1 MTNFNTAIS
10 EVIPL
15 PFNEM
20 TIYQL
25 CSWLCMNPNILQLAN
40 NMHLS
45 MQTPAVEALL
55 FISSG
60 FTLLQ
65 KQDNK
70 VKTYCDFLEELKC
83 LFLHIRNLLKS
94 VLEELIRNVIKC
106 DLNDAEGIEWIQTA
120 NRHFGDFRNKLVN
133 GVEDSV
139 RMFKKKRRL
148 LVLNVK

>member
-1 MTNFNTAIS
+1 
-10 EVIPL
+10 
-15 PFNEM
+15 
-20 TIYQL
+20 
-25 CSWLCMNPNILQLAN
+25 
-40 NMHLS
+40 

-60 FTLLQ
+60 FTLPQ

-70 VKTYCDFLEELKC
+70 AKACHDFLEELKC
-83 LFLHIRNLLKS
+83 LFLRIRNPQKS

-120 NRHFGDFRNKLVN
+120 NRHFCDFCNKLVN
-133 GVEDSV
+133 GVKDSV